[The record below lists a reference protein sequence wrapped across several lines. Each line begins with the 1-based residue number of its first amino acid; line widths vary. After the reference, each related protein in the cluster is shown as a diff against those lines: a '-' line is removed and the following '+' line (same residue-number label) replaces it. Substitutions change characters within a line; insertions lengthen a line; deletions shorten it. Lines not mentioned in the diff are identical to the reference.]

1 MFGIIRK
8 RLLYYY
14 LTYYLVNINAFD
26 HKKCVSLIIKN
37 ARFNV
42 LLLICILI
50 NKIKTSTTIHLQI
63 NLIKLLAV
71 VIL

>member
-26 HKKCVSLIIKN
+26 HKKCASLNNQKCKIQ
-37 ARFNV
+37 RT
-42 LLLICILI
+42 LI
-50 NKIKTSTTIHLQI
+50 NLHPNQ
-63 NLIKLLAV
+63 
-71 VIL
+71 